1 MIQFIKLVIITIDKK
16 FKLCYIKFSTIE
28 LTKLKE
34 EIEMK
39 KELTVSRKM
48 MVALLVTLALVF
60 SLNVMVLASGHGDSE
75 MDIIDTALEADDFN
89 TLATALTEAELI
101 STLKGEGPFTVF
113 APTDAAFA
121 ALPEGTLDGLLADKE
136 QLTNVLLYHVV
147 SGKVMAEDVLEMDGE
162 MVETVFGEEVE
173 ISIEDGMVY
182 INDAQVVTTDIEAS
196 NGVIHVI
203 DTVLVP

>member
-1 MIQFIKLVIITIDKK
+1 
-16 FKLCYIKFSTIE
+16 
-28 LTKLKE
+28 
-34 EIEMK
+34 MK
-39 KELTVSRKM
+39 KSLVSSRKM

-60 SLNVMVLASGHGDSE
+60 SLNVMVLADGHGEYE
-75 MDIIDTALEADDFN
+75 MDIVETALDADDFN

-101 STLKGEGPFTVF
+101 ETLKGEGPFTVF

-121 ALPEGTLDGLLADKE
+121 ALPEGTLDSLLADKE

-147 SGKVMAEDVLEMDGE
+147 SGKVMAEDVLTMDGA
-162 MVETVFGEEVE
+162 MVETVFGEEIE

-182 INDAQVVTTDIEAS
+182 INDAQVTTTDIEAS

-203 DTVLVP
+203 DAVLVP

>member
-1 MIQFIKLVIITIDKK
+1 
-16 FKLCYIKFSTIE
+16 
-28 LTKLKE
+28 
-34 EIEMK
+34 MK
-39 KELTVSRKM
+39 KRFIVSRKM

-60 SLNVMVLASGHGDSE
+60 SLNVMVLADNHGASK
-75 MDIIDTALEADDFN
+75 MDIVDTAVEADDFN

-121 ALPEGTLDGLLADKE
+121 ALPEGVLDSLLADKE
-136 QLTNVLLYHVV
+136 QLANVLLYHVV
-147 SGKVMAEDVLEMDGE
+147 SGKVMAEDVVTMDGA
-162 MVETVFGEEVE
+162 MVGTLLGEKIE
-173 ISIEDGMVY
+173 ISVEDGMVY
-182 INDAQVVTTDIEAS
+182 INDSQVVVTDIEAS

>member
-1 MIQFIKLVIITIDKK
+1 
-16 FKLCYIKFSTIE
+16 
-28 LTKLKE
+28 
-34 EIEMK
+34 MK
-39 KELTVSRKM
+39 KSLFDSKKMLVSLI
-48 MVALLVTLALVF
+48 MVLALILSF
-60 SLNVMVLASGHGDSE
+60 NVMVLADGHGGSE

-121 ALPEGTLDGLLADKE
+121 ALPEGTLDSLLADKE
-136 QLTNVLLYHVV
+136 QLSNVLLYHVV
-147 SGKVMAEDVLEMDGE
+147 SGKVMAEDVLTMDGA
-162 MVETVFGEEVE
+162 MVETVFGEEIE
-173 ISIEDGMVY
+173 ISIEDDMVY
-182 INDAQVVTTDIEAS
+182 INDAKVVTTDIEAS

>member
-1 MIQFIKLVIITIDKK
+1 
-16 FKLCYIKFSTIE
+16 
-28 LTKLKE
+28 
-34 EIEMK
+34 MK
-39 KELTVSRKM
+39 KRFVVSRKM

-60 SLNVMVLASGHGDSE
+60 SLNVMVLADNHGGSK
-75 MDIIDTALEADDFN
+75 MDIVDTAVEADDFN

-121 ALPEGTLDGLLADKE
+121 ALPEGTLDSLLADKE

-147 SGKVMAEDVLEMDGE
+147 SGKVMAEEVSDMNGE
-162 MVETVFGEEVE
+162 MVETVSGEEVE
-173 ISIEDGMVY
+173 ISLMYGKVY
-182 INDAQVVTTDIEAS
+182 INGAQVTTTDIEAS

>member
-1 MIQFIKLVIITIDKK
+1 
-16 FKLCYIKFSTIE
+16 
-28 LTKLKE
+28 
-34 EIEMK
+34 MK
-39 KELTVSRKM
+39 KSLINSKKM
-48 MVALLVTLALVF
+48 MI
-60 SLNVMVLASGHGDSE
+60 SLVMVLALILSLNIMVLADGHGGSK
-75 MDIIDTALEADDFN
+75 MDIVDTALEADDFN

-121 ALPEGTLDGLLADKE
+121 ALPEGTLDSLLADKE

-147 SGKVMAEDVLEMDGE
+147 SGKVMAEDVLEMDGA
-162 MVETVFGEEVE
+162 MVETIFGEKIE

-182 INDAQVVTTDIEAS
+182 INDAQVTTTDIEAS

>member
-1 MIQFIKLVIITIDKK
+1 
-16 FKLCYIKFSTIE
+16 
-28 LTKLKE
+28 
-34 EIEMK
+34 MK
-39 KELTVSRKM
+39 KSLINSKKIMVSLV
-48 MVALLVTLALVF
+48 MVLALIL
-60 SLNVMVLASGHGDSE
+60 SLNVMVLADGHGGSE
-75 MDIIDTALEADDFN
+75 MDIIDTALDADDFN

-121 ALPEGTLDGLLADKE
+121 ALPEGTLDSLLADKE

-147 SGKVMAEDVLEMDGE
+147 SGKVMAEDVLEMDGA
-162 MVETVFGEEVE
+162 MVETVFGEKIE
-173 ISIEDGMVY
+173 ISIENGMVY
-182 INDAQVVTTDIEAS
+182 INDAQVTTTDIEAS